1 MTGTLDASDATPAV
15 DRETLL
21 VELVD
26 ERGRASGSLPV
37 AAAHTAP
44 GQLHR
49 AFSVL
54 LFDADGLVLLQQRAA
69 VKTRFPLLWTNTC
82 CGHPA
87 PGQSVAEAAGI
98 RLTEELGISAELT
111 EIGTFTY
118 QAADPATGRVEYE
131 FDHVLIGH
139 LVGVAPQPD
148 PDEVADID
156 WVDPETLAEKVAAEP
171 ARYTPWLGGVLTAV
185 AQRKSNGVTSG

>member
-1 MTGTLDASDATPAV
+1 MTGSLDTSDATPAI

-26 ERGRASGSLPV
+26 EQGRSVGSLPV

-54 LFDADGLVLLQQRAA
+54 LFNDYGQVLLQQRAS

-87 PGQSVAEAAGI
+87 PGQPVTEAAAR
-98 RLTEELGISAELT
+98 RLREEMGLSAHLVEA
-111 EIGTFTY
+111 GAFRY
-118 QAADPATGRVEYE
+118 QAADPATGRVEHE
-131 FDHVLIGH
+131 FDHVL
-139 LVGVAPQPD
+139 VGRVEGMEPTPD
-148 PDEVADID
+148 PAEVADTV
-156 WVDPETLAEKVAAEP
+156 WVSLGELRTAMAAVP
-171 ARYTPWLGGVLTAV
+171 AGYTPWLAQVLNLAERV
-185 AQRKSNGVTSG
+185 RRS

>member
-1 MTGTLDASDATPAV
+1 MTGTLDASDATPVV

-26 ERGRASGSLPV
+26 DQGNAAGSLPV

-54 LFDADGLVLLQQRAA
+54 LFDDTGRVLLQQRAA

-82 CGHPA
+82 CGHPL
-87 PGQSVAEAAGI
+87 PGQDVAEAAGV
-98 RLTEELGISAELT
+98 RLGEELGLSADLT
-111 EIGTFTY
+111 EVGRFTY
-118 QAADPATGRVEYE
+118 QASDPATGRVEYE
-131 FDHVLIGH
+131 FDHVLIGQ
-139 LVGVAPQPD
+139 VEGIAPEPN
-148 PDEVADID
+148 PDEVAEIE
-156 WVDPETLAEKVAAEP
+156 WVDPERLAAEVAENP
-171 ARYTPWLGGVLTAV
+171 DRYTPWLAGVLAAV
-185 AQRKSNGVTSG
+185 AAHRN

>member
-1 MTGTLDASDATPAV
+1 MTGTLDTPDASAAV

-26 ERGRASGSLPV
+26 ERGHAIGSLPV

-54 LFDADGLVLLQQRAA
+54 LFDDSGQVLLQQRAG

-87 PGQSVAEAAGI
+87 PGQSVIAAAAQ
-98 RLTEELGISAELT
+98 RLREEMGLSAELF
-111 EIGTFTY
+111 EAGAFTY

-131 FDHVLIGH
+131 FDHVLLGRVNDV
-139 LVGVAPQPD
+139 LPQPD
-148 PDEVADID
+148 PAEVAETM
-156 WVDPETLAEKVAAEP
+156 WVSIGELRTAMAAVP
-171 ARYTPWLGGVLTAV
+171 AGYTPWLAQVLEIAE
-185 AQRKSNGVTSG
+185 RGRP